1 MLPYGRQKSMT
12 IDDYKNC
19 QVPGSL
25 LFIYIYILTI
35 PYLKR
40 PKHFFLSDNDCQIQA
55 VDGFSRKYC
64 MFENDLF
71 LGTFYIITPC

>member
-1 MLPYGRQKSMT
+1 MEGKNPWQLTITKIAKS
-12 IDDYKNC
+12 
-19 QVPGSL
+19 QA
-25 LFIYIYILTI
+25 LFYLYIYILTI

>member
-25 LFIYIYILTI
+25 LFIYIYSDHTI
-35 PYLKR
+35 FKET
-40 PKHFFLSDNDCQIQA
+40 KAFFLSDSDCQIQA